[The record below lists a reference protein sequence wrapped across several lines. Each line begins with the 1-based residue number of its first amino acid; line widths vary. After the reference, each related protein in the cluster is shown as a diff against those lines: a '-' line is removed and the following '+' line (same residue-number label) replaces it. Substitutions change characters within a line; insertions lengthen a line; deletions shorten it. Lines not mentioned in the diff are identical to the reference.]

1 MSTIDDTQEEDAQ
14 DEYEEPF
21 HDQHEEA
28 EHYEEDE
35 GTGSQNLDPFSQPF
49 MSHDELV
56 TETEERW
63 GFIGG
68 GGGGTVLAWRG
79 NGVHKSVITGYECD
93 GATIARVEKAGRRSI
108 QGPRLIEQY
117 RRQNQDGRPLSIA
130 DIAGYGLVAWR
141 VDSKYQ
147 DNPTDVLIPMEKAW
161 YPETYTQVYWRDHP
175 LTWESRDKLRG
186 IQCTSNYETDVYIYR
201 LAINQDAL
209 YNHRRTGVIKQ
220 YPDDNGFMQNIH
232 WRNVNAYGGAY
243 WLQPRARKERR
254 ITNIS
259 EDPAVDSVHPIDEDG
274 QDPYDAED
282 RQEGNEIGEQD
293 GEEADAQDS
302 YNGVSWDRLEE
313 AVEEGAPL
321 TPPRSRGVTPI
332 ARSSYLRRGASK
344 MSPISENFYTPAAQN
359 SGNDFLHRS
368 QSGSQ
373 RLTPN
378 RRVQSQGIH
387 SQREQSG
394 NDNAQNNNPGLPRMG
409 ISSQRNTPRNQTPIM
424 QGAGPQRKT
433 PRPTVASSQRATPRN
448 QPSAQSQGSQRN
460 MPAPEEAFTRGTP
473 RNQATPTQGA
483 RSQRN
488 MPAPEEAF
496 TRGTPHNQATPT
508 QGARSQRNTPAP
520 AGSQRGTPRS
530 QPSAQSQGPR
540 RNTPAPAGPSSQRS
554 TPRNQAT
561 QGTGSQRNTPAPAG
575 SQRGTPRSQPS
586 AQSQGPRRNTPAPAG
601 PSSQRSTPRNQATQ
615 GTGSQ
620 RNTPAP
626 VGSSR
631 RGNPQNHP
639 SAQAQESQRNT
650 PAPAGSSSR
659 RGTPRDQPSAQA
671 RGSRR
676 NTPAP
681 AESSSQRQSAHRPRQ
696 GGSTRISAA
705 SPTQSPTENITH
717 VSGRRRQ
724 RRQPPRPGTRAS
736 NRIRQ
741 QR

>member
-473 RNQATPTQGA
+473 VTRPLLRRAQGHSATCRLQKRLSPEAPPITRPLLRRAQGHSA
-483 RSQRN
+483 
-488 MPAPEEAF
+488 
-496 TRGTPHNQATPT
+496 TRRLQ
-508 QGARSQRNTPAP
+508 
-520 AGSQRGTPRS
+520 
-530 QPSAQSQGPR
+530 QGP
-540 RNTPAPAGPSSQRS
+540 S
-554 TPRNQAT
+554 
-561 QGTGSQRNTPAPAG
+561 
-575 SQRGTPRSQPS
+575 
-586 AQSQGPRRNTPAPAG
+586 
-601 PSSQRSTPRNQATQ
+601 
-615 GTGSQ
+615 
-620 RNTPAP
+620 
-626 VGSSR
+626 
-631 RGNPQNHP
+631 
-639 SAQAQESQRNT
+639 E
-650 PAPAGSSSR
+650 
-659 RGTPRDQPSAQA
+659 
-671 RGSRR
+671 
-676 NTPAP
+676 
-681 AESSSQRQSAHRPRQ
+681 AHL
-696 GGSTRISAA
+696 AA
-705 SPTQSPTENITH
+705 SPQRSPRAHGAIHQLLQGLPPSEAPPVTKLHRAQDHSAT
-717 VSGRRRQ
+717 RRLQQGPSEAHLAASPQRSPRAHGAIHQLLQGLPPSEAPPVTKLHRAQDHSATRQ
-724 RRQPPRPGTRAS
+724 LQ
-736 NRIRQ
+736 
-741 QR
+741 